1 MTVKELYSLA
11 KSLMF
16 EKANSKDYDSY
27 YISHINVLLM
37 ENFKINNNMR
47 IAIGKEILDTV
58 PYVSNDEDVIP
69 YEDCM
74 NRNIL
79 PYGLAARF
87 FIDDDL
93 SKFDIMNTMYENART
108 VNSAVIPVD
117 IEDIYRSEEEC

>member
-47 IAIGKEILDTV
+47 LAVGKEVLDTV
-58 PYVSNDEDVIP
+58 PYVSNDEDLIP
-69 YEDCM
+69 YE
-74 NRNIL
+74 
-79 PYGLAARF
+79 
-87 FIDDDL
+87 
-93 SKFDIMNTMYENART
+93 
-108 VNSAVIPVD
+108 
-117 IEDIYRSEEEC
+117 